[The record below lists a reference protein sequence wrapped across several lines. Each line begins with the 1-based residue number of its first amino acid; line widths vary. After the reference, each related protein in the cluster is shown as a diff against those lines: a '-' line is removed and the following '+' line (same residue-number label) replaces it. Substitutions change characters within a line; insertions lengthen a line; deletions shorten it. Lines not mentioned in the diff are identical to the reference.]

1 MNNTIAKIV
10 SVCFHPLIVFSLL
23 YIGLLQQTRSYW
35 QIQNNTLYA
44 NTLTV
49 TLAIISIGVIFIL
62 YKLKLISTITLEN
75 RKDRIWGF
83 SCFMIMLILL
93 LFLFPKN
100 LPTHIILIINL
111 LWALETILLITL
123 FWKIS
128 AHLFFWGIW
137 NKLPVDGL
145 DERAVS
151 VFHGFTGKVLGKRKA
166 AHAVAEIGNR
176 RLDVLRRLHRHRKK
190 DAPPRVNLR
199 AVGIDLEVDSTAA
212 YLEDGRRYEKKIHF
226 TFSLRVA

>member
-44 NTLTV
+44 NTLTI

-100 LPTHIILIINL
+100 LATHIILIINL

-128 AHLFFWGIW
+128 AHLFFWGI
-137 NKLPVDGL
+137 
-145 DERAVS
+145 
-151 VFHGFTGKVLGKRKA
+151 
-166 AHAVAEIGNR
+166 
-176 RLDVLRRLHRHRKK
+176 
-190 DAPPRVNLR
+190 
-199 AVGIDLEVDSTAA
+199 AVGFCYNHPSFLNINPLLFFPLCLFLAGIIATARLQLNSHKPLQVYVGFILGFCHTCLLS
-212 YLEDGRRYEKKIHF
+212 YLLF
-226 TFSLRVA
+226 